1 MDAFEQQVEKFHQ
14 TVRDAEGWA
23 AAAQQ
28 TYGAIAEALKETVEF
43 LETSRQMFEKERKAR
58 ITAERNKERFRYAL
72 WVYLQER
79 DGAAGVHAPT
89 PETLKLIRELVTEL
103 ASTNGGASNH

>member
-1 MDAFEQQVEKFHQ
+1 MSAFDEQLARFRQ
-14 TVRDAEGWA
+14 TVRDAEGWSQ
-23 AAAQQ
+23 AAQSV
-28 TYGAIAEALKETVEF
+28 YGEIGKALADTVQL
-43 LETSRQMFEKERKAR
+43 LEDAQRLFEREREAR
-58 ITAERNKERFRYAL
+58 ITAERNMQRFRYAL